1 MSEEPTDQE
10 AQDAAALQRALD
22 GEDPAPDH
30 QAQDAAALQ
39 RAMDSLVKQYRKIY
53 GPPAGEKAPRTPIAE
68 RVQALERYIADY
80 ECGMTMATRPSIE
93 NRVAALEKFIE
104 EEM

>member
-1 MSEEPTDQE
+1 MSEEPTPDQE
-10 AQDAAALQRALD
+10 AQDAAFAAALD
-22 GEDPAPDH
+22 GEDPDF
-30 QAQDAAALQ
+30 Q
-39 RAMDSLVKQYRKIY
+39 RALASLVKQYRKIY

-68 RVQALERYIADY
+68 RVEALERYIADY

-93 NRVAALEKFIE
+93 NRVKAIEKFVE